1 MTEARVVDGAP
12 SGISALSPLV
22 SIILVAPAKN
32 TKRMFIEEITVTAF
46 QQHTRIVACEKTKQA
61 ICIDPGDEAERIV
74 ETLEQ
79 YGLTLQAIALTHA
92 HLDHVGGV
100 AALKKLK
107 SEAKINLHK
116 GDEFMYQA
124 LPEQPAWIG
133 IPRAQWA
140 VLGFAFEPPPAIDE
154 YWTDGQKYPVGELNF
169 EVLHCPGHT
178 PGHVV
183 FYEPA
188 ERKVFV
194 GDVLFAGSIGRTD
207 LPGGSTE
214 QLLTSIRSKLLTL
227 ADDVEVYSGHGPTTT
242 IGEER
247 RTNPFLVG

>member
-1 MTEARVVDGAP
+1 M
-12 SGISALSPLV
+12 I
-22 SIILVAPAKN
+22 
-32 TKRMFIEEITVTAF
+32 IEELTVTAF
-46 QQHTRIVACEKTKQA
+46 QQHTRIVGCETTKQA

-74 ETLEQ
+74 ETLERL
-79 YGLTLQAIALTHA
+79 GLNLQAIALTHA

-107 SEAKINLHK
+107 PDAKVNLHK
-116 GDEFMYQA
+116 DDEFMYRA

-133 IPRAQWA
+133 IPRSQWQA
-140 VLGFAFEPPPAIDE
+140 LGFTFEPPPPVDE
-154 YWTDGQKYPVGELNF
+154 YWTDGQMYAVGELNF
-169 EVLHCPGHT
+169 NVLHCPGHT

-183 FYEPA
+183 LYAPE
-188 ERKVFV
+188 ERVVFV

-214 QLLTSIRSKLLTL
+214 QLLDSIKNKLLTL
-227 ADDVEVYSGHGPTTT
+227 EDDVVVYSGHGPLTT

-247 RTNPFLVG
+247 LTNPFLTGGYNLRGTRF